1 MNPITQEMEIWN
13 KNKLLQWIQQ
23 KEPELLKDEN
33 LEKFK
38 AAHISG
44 KAFLKY
50 AGDVQFFKK
59 ACNLPIGTS
68 SDLADLANET
78 KKSKHCLSY
87 HGRNSDSKLTV
98 SQGDSEQ
105 AGLKEPSDITPRRK
119 EARQSP
125 SSKLVVSGEL
135 REFPLSRS
143 NFSEIRRYPGMAYFD
158 KTEYIAELE
167 HGSHVQLLCRP
178 RRFGKTVTVSMLR
191 YFHGFRFRDQ
201 YDKLFKACGCG
212 ICMHTSLMLKLG
224 SRRG

>member
-68 SDLADLANET
+68 ERLADLA
-78 KKSKHCLSY
+78 
-87 HGRNSDSKLTV
+87 
-98 SQGDSEQ
+98 
-105 AGLKEPSDITPRRK
+105 
-119 EARQSP
+119 
-125 SSKLVVSGEL
+125 
-135 REFPLSRS
+135 
-143 NFSEIRRYPGMAYFD
+143 SEIAGGETA
-158 KTEYIAELE
+158 
-167 HGSHVQLLCRP
+167 GVVQKGNEQDTSTGKSTDHTPLL
-178 RRFGKTVTVSMLR
+178 F
-191 YFHGFRFRDQ
+191 
-201 YDKLFKACGCG
+201 
-212 ICMHTSLMLKLG
+212 SLH
-224 SRRG
+224 